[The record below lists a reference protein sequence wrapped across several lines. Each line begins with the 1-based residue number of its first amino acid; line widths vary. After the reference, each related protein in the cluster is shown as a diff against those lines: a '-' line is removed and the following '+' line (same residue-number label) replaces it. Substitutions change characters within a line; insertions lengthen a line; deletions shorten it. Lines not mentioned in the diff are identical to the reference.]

1 MTKYDNIVQMC
12 KKEGEREMENTPIT
26 ILLVEDDVNECEIY
40 KRIVKNRE
48 DVKII
53 AITNSSTKALE
64 EYEIHIPDAII
75 LDLELTDGEGSGF
88 DFIEAMKEQPKNKQ
102 PRIIVTTNVHS
113 NTVYDYCHSNN
124 IDFVF
129 YKKQKNYSQE
139 NIINTLLLLKDYKV
153 NNKVVNIEEDDRKLE
168 DAILNKINKEL
179 DLIGVGTHLHGRK
192 YLCDAIYFILQSGDD
207 SKVSTVQYL
216 VGKYKKSSS
225 TISRAMQNAIL
236 HAWRIT
242 PIEDLSKYYTARVNY
257 ETGVPTPTELVYYYA
272 DKIKK
277 EL

>member
-1 MTKYDNIVQMC
+1 
-12 KKEGEREMENTPIT
+12 MENTPIT
-26 ILLVEDDVNECEIY
+26 ILLVEDDINECEIY

-53 AITNSSTKALE
+53 SITNSSTKAIE
-64 EYEIHIPDAII
+64 EYEIHNPDAVI

-102 PRIIVTTNVHS
+102 SRIIVTTNVHS
-113 NTVYDYCHSNN
+113 NTVYDYCHNNN

-139 NIINTLLLLKDYKV
+139 NIINTLLLLKDYKS
-153 NNKVVNIEEDDRKLE
+153 NNIVNIEVDDRKLE

-192 YLCDAIYFILQSGDD
+192 YLCNAIYFILQSGDD

-272 DKIKK
+272 DKITK

>member
-1 MTKYDNIVQMC
+1 MIG
-12 KKEGEREMENTPIT
+12 EGNNMEKTTIT
-26 ILLVEDDVNECEIY
+26 ILLVEDDVNECAIY
-40 KRIVKNRE
+40 KNIVKNRE
-48 DVKII
+48 DVKIV
-53 AITNSSTKALE
+53 AITNSSTKAIE
-64 EYEIHIPDAII
+64 EYDTYKPDAVI

-88 DFIEAMKEQPKNKQ
+88 EFIERMKELPRNKLPK
-102 PRIIVTTNVHS
+102 IVVTTNVHS

-139 NIINTLLLLKDYKV
+139 NVVNTLLLLRDYENT
-153 NNKVVNIEEDDRKLE
+153 NNVANIEQDEKKLE
-168 DAILNKINKEL
+168 EAIINKINKEL

-192 YLCDAIYFILQSGDD
+192 YLCDAIYFILQSKDNT
-207 SKVSTVQYL
+207 KVSIVQYL

-242 PIEDLSKYYTARVNY
+242 SIEDLSKYYTARVNY
-257 ETGVPTPTELVYYYA
+257 ETGVPTPTEFIYYYV

>member
-1 MTKYDNIVQMC
+1 MDKQC
-12 KKEGEREMENTPIT
+12 IT
-26 ILLVEDDVNECEIY
+26 ILLVEDDINECQAYIN
-40 KRIVKNRE
+40 IAKNNE
-48 DVKII
+48 
-53 AITNSSTKALE
+53 AIRLVAVTNSSTKALE
-64 EYEIHIPDAII
+64 ELNTHKPDAVI

-88 DFIEAMKEQPKNKQ
+88 EFIEVIKDIPKNKL
-102 PRIIVTTNVHS
+102 PKIVVTTNVHS

-129 YKKQKNYSQE
+129 YKKQKNYSRE
-139 NIINTLLLLKDYKV
+139 NIINTLFLLKDYKV
-153 NNKVVNIEEDDRKLE
+153 NKIVNIDMDENKVEDK
-168 DAILNKINKEL
+168 ILNKINKEL

-192 YLCDAIYFILQSGDD
+192 YLCDAICFIIQSGDD
-207 SKVSTVQYL
+207 SKISIVQHL

-257 ETGVPTPTELVYYYA
+257 ETGVPTPTELIYYYA

-277 EL
+277 EI

>member
-1 MTKYDNIVQMC
+1 
-12 KKEGEREMENTPIT
+12 MEKAPIT
-26 ILLVEDDVNECEIY
+26 ILLVEDDLNECGIY
-40 KRIVKNRE
+40 KNITKNRD
-48 DVKII
+48 DVKIV

-64 EYEIHIPDAII
+64 EYEIHKPDAVI

-88 DFIEAMKEQPKNKQ
+88 EFIEAMKDIPKDRAPK
-102 PRIIVTTNVHS
+102 IIVTTNVHS

-129 YKKQKNYSQE
+129 YKKQKNYSHE
-139 NIINTLLLLKDYKV
+139 NIINTLLLLRNYENTNKIVNVEQDDSKV
-153 NNKVVNIEEDDRKLE
+153 E
-168 DAILNKINKEL
+168 DAIINKINKEL

-192 YLCDAIYFILQSGDD
+192 YLCDAIYFILQSGDN
-207 SKVSTVQYL
+207 SKISIVQHL

-225 TISRAMQNAIL
+225 TISRALQNAIL

-257 ETGVPTPTELVYYYA
+257 ETGVPTPTEFIYYYA
-272 DKIKK
+272 DKIRK
-277 EL
+277 EI

>member
-1 MTKYDNIVQMC
+1 
-12 KKEGEREMENTPIT
+12 MEKTPIT
-26 ILLVEDDVNECEIY
+26 IILVEDDVNECQIY
-40 KRIVKNRE
+40 KNITKNNDEVRIVS
-48 DVKII
+48 V
-53 AITNSSTKALE
+53 TNSSTKAIE
-64 EYEIHIPDAII
+64 ECNIHKPDAVI

-88 DFIEAMKEQPKNKQ
+88 EFIEAMKDVPKDKL
-102 PRIIVTTNVHS
+102 PKIVVTTNVHS

-139 NIINTLLLLKDYKV
+139 SIINTLLLLRDYKT
-153 NNKVVNIEEDDRKLE
+153 NKVINIDVDERKQEEI
-168 DAILNKINKEL
+168 ILSKINKEM
-179 DLIGVGTHLHGRK
+179 DLIGVGTHLNGRK
-192 YLCDAIYFILQSGDD
+192 YLCDAICFILQSGDD
-207 SKVSTVQYL
+207 SKVSIVQHL

-242 PIEDLSKYYTARVNY
+242 PIEDLSKYYTARINY
-257 ETGVPTPTELVYYYA
+257 ETGVPTPTEFIYYYA

-277 EL
+277 EI